1 MAAVLGPVK
10 LPALGTVAVSAADLG
25 MSMSTASTAGL
36 GMVSS
41 GWRIGSFGGHH
52 QNPTFSELPGRSGPQ
67 ITGAAGLCENCA
79 GEVSFPSDHWVF
91 SGPEREPV

>member
-1 MAAVLGPVK
+1 
-10 LPALGTVAVSAADLG
+10 
-25 MSMSTASTAGL
+25 MSTASTAAL
-36 GMVSS
+36 GVVSS

-52 QNPTFSELPGRSGPQ
+52 QNPAFSELPGKERAADHWGP
-67 ITGAAGLCENCA
+67 ASLCDNCA